1 MAIKTSKPTSAGR
14 RHYQVV
20 DYSLLSKTGPYKPLL
35 RSKKK
40 TGGRNNFGRITMR
53 HKGGGVKRM
62 YRMIEF
68 GQAFLNVKAKVE
80 TIEYDPNRTA
90 FICLM
95 LLENGKRCY
104 MLAPANIKVGDKIE
118 IAEKAEVK
126 SGNRMRL
133 KNIPVGTEVHN
144 IELRPGQKGRMV
156 RSAGSFAVV
165 MAHEGKYANLK
176 MPSSEVRKINIESF
190 ASIGQVSNFERR
202 LVSWGKAGRSRLR
215 GIRPTVRGKVMNPR
229 DHPYGGGEGKTTRG
243 TKRPKDKWGNITGG
257 HKTRNKR
264 KWSNKLILQ
273 RRIKVK
279 KK

>member
-20 DYSLLSKTGPYKPLL
+20 DYSFLSKAGPHKPLL
-35 RSKKK
+35 RAKKK
-40 TGGRNNFGRITMR
+40 TGGRNSFGRITMR
-53 HKGGGVKRM
+53 HKGGGVKKM
-62 YRMIEF
+62 YRQIEF
-68 GQAFLNVKAKVE
+68 GQNFLNVKARVE

-90 FICLM
+90 FICLVV
-95 LLENGKRCY
+95 LENGKRCY
-104 MLAPANIKVGDKIE
+104 MLAPAGVKVGDKIE
-118 IAEKAEVK
+118 VAEKAEIK
-126 SGNRMRL
+126 PGNRMKL
-133 KNIPVGTEVHN
+133 KNIPVGTEIHN
-144 IELRPGQKGRMV
+144 VELRPGQKGRLV

-176 MPSSEVRKINIESF
+176 MPSGEIRKINTESF

-264 KWSNKLILQ
+264 KWSTKFILQ
-273 RRIKVK
+273 RRVKVK
-279 KK
+279 NK